1 VNDPGRPL
9 LLAAEALGRAHA
21 RNEGRWEAAIAALAP
36 AATVW
41 TTGLGKS
48 ALVAQKLAATL
59 CSFGRRAVYVHPVD
73 ALHGDLG
80 AIGASDAL
88 VAASH
93 SGRTAEVLRLAG
105 SVTVP
110 VVSVCSA
117 ASPLAEMSIATLDCS
132 VDEEAGGDAPA
143 TSFAVACALV
153 DSLALALREGDSLH
167 HPGGLI
173 ALARRPVRSLMLP
186 PPLVEPATPLL
197 DCIPRLAHGAVLVA
211 GGGIFTDGDLRRVVG
226 QDPAALSRPVGELCT
241 RHPVT
246 VHADDPASVALDR
259 MERRASQLSVLP
271 VVGDQGAY
279 VGLVRLH
286 DLVRAGMGA

>member
-1 VNDPGRPL
+1 MLDPGRPL
-9 LLAAEALGRAHA
+9 LLAAEALARAHS
-21 RNEGRWEAAIAALAP
+21 RNEGRWAAAVAVLTP

-48 ALVAQKLAATL
+48 ALVAQKLSATL

-80 AIGASDAL
+80 AIQTGDVL

-93 SGRTAEVLRLAG
+93 SGRTAEVLRLIG

-110 VVSVCSA
+110 TVSVCSTG
-117 ASPLAEMSIATLDCS
+117 SPLADVSVATLDCT
-132 VDEEAGGDAPA
+132 VDEEAGGRAPA
-143 TSFAVACALV
+143 TSFVVACALV
-153 DSLALALREGDSLH
+153 DALALALREGDTLN

-173 ALARRPVRSLMLP
+173 ALARRPVRSLMLA
-186 PPLVEPATPLL
+186 PPLVAASTPLL
-197 DCIPRLAHGAVLVA
+197 ECIPRLAHGAILVE

-226 QDPAALSRPVGELCT
+226 QDPAAMSRPVGEHAT

-246 VHADDPASVALDR
+246 VHADEPASVALDR
-259 MERRASQLSVLP
+259 MERRDSQLSVLP
-271 VVGDQGAY
+271 VVDDGGAY